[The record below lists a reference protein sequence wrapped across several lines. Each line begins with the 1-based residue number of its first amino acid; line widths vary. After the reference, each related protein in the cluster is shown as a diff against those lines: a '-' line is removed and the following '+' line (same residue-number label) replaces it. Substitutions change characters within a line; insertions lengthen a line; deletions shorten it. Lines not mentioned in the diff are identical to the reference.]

1 MIVLKRNVKNNRGL
15 IKQIIND
22 TSEKYENFSHFIIKE
37 HDRVKDWSTVVLY
50 FTENESNIRSE
61 RIVVEHLEDVF
72 YNYITEIA
80 ENAYV
85 DFEGYSK
92 INIIRHNDKRHMT
105 DVFIEYRVPRETK
118 NFNLAVIKNTSWQ
131 GSSRYEWGSKHYK
144 LFKYKGRDYLSY
156 GIFDSEC
163 SDVIIQVSEGAK
175 YAFISKVYDDDVEEH
190 LFKLEVNLDNLGTI
204 KVSKFEG
211 NGENIFKETTSLK
224 ESYEII
230 VEDIGLV
237 VDDLMTDLEND
248 LKLKISKTSIKY
260 FKENLFKS
268 FELKINYCGKE

>member
-37 HDRVKDWSTVVLY
+37 HDRVKDWTTVVLY
-50 FTENESNIRSE
+50 FTENESNIKSE

-118 NFNLAVIKNTSWQ
+118 KFNLAFIRKTSWQ
-131 GSSRYEWGSKHYK
+131 GSYRYEWGSNHYE
-144 LFKYKGRDYLSY
+144 LFKYNGRDYLSY
-156 GIFDSEC
+156 GIFEPEC
-163 SDVIIQVSEGAK
+163 SDVIIQVGEGAE
-175 YAFISKVYDDDVEEH
+175 YAFISKVYDNDVEEY
-190 LFKLEVNLDNLGTI
+190 LFKLEVDLDNLGTI
-204 KVSKFEG
+204 KVSKFERDG
-211 NGENIFKETTSLK
+211 CNIFKKTTSLK

-248 LKLKISKTSIKY
+248 LKIKISKTSIKY
-260 FKENLFKS
+260 FKKNLFES
-268 FELKINYCGKE
+268 FELKIKYYEKQ